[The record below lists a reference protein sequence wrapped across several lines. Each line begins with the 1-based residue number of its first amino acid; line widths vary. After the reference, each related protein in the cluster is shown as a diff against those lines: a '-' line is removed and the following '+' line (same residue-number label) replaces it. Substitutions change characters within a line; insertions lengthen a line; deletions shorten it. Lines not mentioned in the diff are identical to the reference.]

1 MANKIDKEI
10 KAHPERFDYQDV
22 PKPGAAKAYLEQ
34 TKDRQPKWMKDRLA
48 NVGNAN

>member
-22 PKPGAAKAYLEQ
+22 PGEPSKAYSKQIDALA
-34 TKDRQPKWMKDRLA
+34 PKWMKDRLA
-48 NVGNAN
+48 NVGKAN